1 MKIPSGT
8 TNTVEGVN
16 KPDKR
21 KKTKA
26 KKNSIVN
33 NATEEIVTKS
43 KTNSNHVSMTEL
55 RPQKQNESKTC
66 LSKIIN
72 YTVLFIIVSLICIG
86 LIFLLK
92 PELINNC
99 LYVNDM
105 DILEEFIK

>member
-1 MKIPSGT
+1 MKIPSET
-8 TNTVEGVN
+8 TNIVEDVN

-26 KKNSIVN
+26 KKNSIVK

-43 KTNSNHVSMTEL
+43 QTKSNHVSTTEL

-72 YTVLFIIVSLICIG
+72 YTFLFIILSLVCFG

-92 PELINNC
+92 PELIINF